1 MLTISNLTVKRNGRI
16 LLKSLNLSIP
26 SGVVF
31 EVYGPNGSG
40 KTSLLRTLAGV
51 SSPLSGSTNSN
62 TFTRFYIPTTGGFRE
77 ELTPTEILG
86 SFTSNK
92 SKLVEKSLARFKLT
106 KEKEQPSDT
115 LSDGQKKRMMLAS
128 VTVSK
133 HTLLVIDEPFNG
145 LDAKGVFLIVKLFQ
159 NICNSG
165 GVVILATHHPLEKI
179 LKDNYELKWENFK
192 VKTINISTQPE
203 RFEVSQRDI
212 ANTAAVQQPNDFQ
225 IDKKNSKTLTVI
237 DFLMRELQIAKREF
251 SDLGWP
257 IILYSMILSVIPFGI
272 GYQKEL
278 LKESAGGLFWIV
290 SVLVMIFASSR
301 LFELEYKQGFLDQL
315 LVRQDSLLAYSWSK
329 FIINWIVIGIPM
341 AIISIPLSIL
351 YKLPFDI
358 SLSLG
363 LSLFVGTFTISL
375 ILTLFSALGIMARQ
389 AQMVISLLS
398 LPILVPIIIFGS
410 AIVRGRLDGV
420 AVDNLFVLL
429 VAISFF
435 GSLIVPPICAK
446 LIDLATD

>member
-1 MLTISNLTVKRNGRI
+1 MLTISNLTVKRNRRI

-40 KTSLLRTLAGV
+40 KTSLLRTLAGI
-51 SSPLSGSTNSN
+51 SSPSSGKTNSN
-62 TFTRFYIPTTGGFRE
+62 IFTRFYIPTTGGFRE

-86 SFTSNK
+86 SFTVNK
-92 SKLVEKSLARFKLT
+92 HSQVDNSLARFKLT
-106 KEKEQPSDT
+106 KQKEQPSDT
-115 LSDGQKKRMMLAS
+115 LSDGQKKRMMLAGVS
-128 VTVSK
+128 VSK
-133 HTLLVIDEPFNG
+133 DTLLVIDEPFNG
-145 LDAKGVFLIVKLFQ
+145 LDSKGVFLTVKLFQ

-165 GVVILATHHPLEKI
+165 GIVILATHHPLEKI
-179 LKDNYELKWENFK
+179 LKDNSTLEWENFK
-192 VKTINISTQPE
+192 IKTISISTHPE
-203 RFEVSQRDI
+203 KFEISQKDI
-212 ANTAAVQQPNDFQ
+212 ANNSTVQQLYDFCD
-225 IDKKNSKTLTVI
+225 DKKNSKTLTLI
-237 DFLMRELQIAKREF
+237 DFLKRELQIAKREF

-257 IILYSMILSVIPFGI
+257 IILYCMIVSVIPFGI

-315 LVRQDSLLAYSWSK
+315 MVRQDSLLAYSWSK
-329 FIINWIVIGIPM
+329 FIINWIVIGIPI

-410 AIVRGRLDGV
+410 AIVRGQLDGV

-435 GSLIVPPICAK
+435 GSLIVPPICSK

>member
-1 MLTISNLTVKRNGRI
+1 FLT
-16 LLKSLNLSIP
+16 
-26 SGVVF
+26 
-31 EVYGPNGSG
+31 
-40 KTSLLRTLAGV
+40 
-51 SSPLSGSTNSN
+51 
-62 TFTRFYIPTTGGFRE
+62 
-77 ELTPTEILG
+77 
-86 SFTSNK
+86 
-92 SKLVEKSLARFKLT
+92 
-106 KEKEQPSDT
+106 
-115 LSDGQKKRMMLAS
+115 
-128 VTVSK
+128 
-133 HTLLVIDEPFNG
+133 
-145 LDAKGVFLIVKLFQ
+145 VKLFQ

-165 GVVILATHHPLEKI
+165 GIVILATHHPLEKI
-179 LKDNYELKWENFK
+179 LKDNSTLEWENFK
-192 VKTINISTQPE
+192 IKTISISTHPE
-203 RFEVSQRDI
+203 KFEISQKDI
-212 ANTAAVQQPNDFQ
+212 ANNSTVQQLYDFCD
-225 IDKKNSKTLTVI
+225 DKKNSKTLTLI
-237 DFLMRELQIAKREF
+237 DFLKRELQIAKREF

-329 FIINWIVIGIPM
+329 FIINWIVIGIPI

-363 LSLFVGTFTISL
+363 LSLFVGTLTISL

-435 GSLIVPPICAK
+435 GSLIVPPICSK

>member
-16 LLKSLNLSIP
+16 LLKSLNLDIP
-26 SGVVF
+26 SGTVF

-92 SKLVEKSLARFKLT
+92 RNLVVSSLARFKLT
-106 KEKEQPSDT
+106 KEKDQPSDT

-128 VTVSK
+128 VSVSK
-133 HTLLVIDEPFNG
+133 NTLLVIDEPFNG

-159 NICNSG
+159 TICNAG
-165 GVVILATHHPLEKI
+165 GVVVLATHHPLGKI
-179 LKDNYELKWENFK
+179 LKDNCELKWEQFK
-192 VKTINISTQPE
+192 IKTINISTQPE
-203 RFEVSQRDI
+203 KFEVSQRDI
-212 ANTAAVQQPNDFQ
+212 SNPAAVQQPNDFQ
-225 IDKKNSKTLTVI
+225 SDKKNSQTMTAI
-237 DFLMRELQIAKREF
+237 GFLNRELQIAKREF

-257 IILYSMILSVIPFGI
+257 IILYSMIVSVIPFGI

-315 LVRQDSLLAYSWSK
+315 LVRQDSLMAYSWSK
-329 FIINWIVIGIPM
+329 FIINWIVIGIPI
-341 AIISIPLSIL
+341 AVISIPLSIL

-410 AIVRGRLDGV
+410 AIVRGQLDGV

-435 GSLIVPPICAK
+435 GSLIVPPICSK